1 MYPET
6 VLFDLDGTLLDT
18 APDFIL
24 VLNAL
29 REEYGLGPL
38 PNEIIRNTVSNGAR
52 ALVTLGF
59 DVNEGDV
66 NFETYREK
74 LLKAYQ
80 SQLGQ
85 ASCLFPGINNL
96 LKKLEEKNIPWGV
109 VTNKPS
115 RFAIPLLET
124 LALSQRCDVLICAD
138 QVTDAKPHPESLL
151 KACKLV
157 NAKPENSI
165 YIGDHKRD
173 IEAGQRANMTTIT
186 ALFGYIS
193 TEESPVSWRATYL
206 AQSADD
212 IYNHIFNK

>member
-29 REEYGLGPL
+29 RQEYDLHPL
-38 PNEIIRNTVSNGAR
+38 PDEQIRNTVSNGAR

-59 DVNEGDV
+59 GVNEGEKG
-66 NFETYREK
+66 FEIYREK
-74 LLKAYQ
+74 LLSAYL

-85 ASCLFPGINNL
+85 ASRLFPGMDDL
-96 LKKLEEKNIPWGV
+96 LTALEKEGIPWGV

-115 RFAIPLLET
+115 RFSIPLLKT
-124 LALSQRCDVLICAD
+124 LSLSQRCKVLVCAD
-138 QVTDAKPHPESLL
+138 QVTQPKPHPESLL
-151 KACKLV
+151 KACEAV

-165 YIGDHKRD
+165 YVGDHRRD
-173 IEAGQRANMTTIT
+173 IEAGQSAKMTTIA

-193 TEESPVSWRATYL
+193 EYDKPESWRATY
-206 AQSADD
+206 QVSSAAD
-212 IYNHIFNK
+212 IYKYVFE

>member
-29 REEYGLGPL
+29 RREYDLTPL
-38 PNEIIRNTVSNGAR
+38 PDEQIRNTVSNGAR

-59 DVNEGDV
+59 GINEGDEG
-66 NFETYREK
+66 FETYREK
-74 LLKAYQ
+74 LLSAYL

-85 ASCLFPGINNL
+85 ASRLFPGMNDL
-96 LKKLEEKNIPWGV
+96 LSALEEKDIPWGI

-115 RFAIPLLET
+115 RFTIPLLEA
-124 LALSQRCDVLICAD
+124 LSLSQRCKVLVCAD
-138 QVTDAKPHPESLL
+138 QVTKPKPHPESLL
-151 KACKLV
+151 KACDIV
-157 NAKPENSI
+157 NANPENSI
-165 YIGDHKRD
+165 YVGDHRRD
-173 IEAGQRANMTTIT
+173 IEAGHSAAMTTIT

-193 TEESPVSWRATYL
+193 EHDKPESWQATYQ
-206 AQSADD
+206 ANSAAD
-212 IYNHIFNK
+212 IHKHIFG